1 MKAESLIKYKG
12 KYPEKTNREIA
23 RAAMNSR
30 VNNLIGLGLDD
41 LADTCQMSNLADEIE
56 GFLEN
61 GDFEGAAEAVNSMD
75 MEFLEESEY
84 N

>member
-1 MKAESLIKYKG
+1 MKAQSLINFKA
-12 KYPEKTNREIA
+12 KYPAKTNREIA

-30 VNNLIGLGLDD
+30 ANSLCGLTLDD
-41 LADTCQMSNLADEIE
+41 LADTCAMSDLADEIE
-56 GFLEN
+56 GCLDN
-61 GDFEGAAEAVNSMD
+61 GDFEGAAEMVNTMD